1 MRIGIIGLPGSG
13 KTTVF
18 NALTRGSA
26 QSGSFGGNRSANIGV
41 AHVPDQRL
49 DRLTEIFNPKKTVPA
64 EVTYVDLPGAH
75 SVAQADGSI
84 DLFSGEAM
92 GHLQRVDALLHVVRA
107 FDDPSVPHALGTVDY
122 RRDIEKVNF
131 DVLFADI
138 SLLERRIERI
148 KESFKGLKAQDRV
161 KAEKNIEVLQALQQE
176 MENGA
181 AARDRMFTEDE
192 VLAISDTF
200 LLSRLPLLVALN
212 VGETDLSLSE
222 ELDGELSELL
232 PGEKSGG
239 AVLCGRL
246 EEELAQMTPEEE
258 AEMRSGLD
266 AGESGLERM
275 IRLSYRVLGL
285 ISFLTVGEDEV
296 RAWTIE
302 EETSAPQAA
311 GTVHSDIERGFIR
324 AETVGYDD
332 FIAAGSLAQARTKG
346 SLRQEGREYVVQ
358 DGDIVNFLFSV

>member
-18 NALTRGSA
+18 NALTRGTA
-26 QSGSFGGNRSANIGV
+26 ESGSFGGNRSANIGV
-41 AHVPDQRL
+41 AHVPDERL
-49 DRLTEIFNPKKTVPA
+49 DRLTEIFNPKRTVPA

-75 SVAQADGSI
+75 SADSA
-84 DLFSGEAM
+84 DLFSGEAL
-92 GHLQRVDALLHVVRA
+92 GQLQRVDALLHVVRA
-107 FDDPSVPHALGTVDY
+107 FDDPSVPHALGDVDY

-148 KESFKGLKAQDRV
+148 KDSMKGMKSQERV
-161 KAEKNIEVLQALQQE
+161 QAEKNIVVLQALQAE
-176 MENGA
+176 MEDGT
-181 AARDRMFTEDE
+181 AARDKDFSEDE
-192 VLAISDTF
+192 VTAISDTF

-212 VGETDLSLSE
+212 VGEDDLARSD
-222 ELDGELSELL
+222 ELEKELSELVT
-232 PGEKSGG
+232 GRKSGG

-246 EEELAQMTPEEE
+246 EEELAQMSPEEE
-258 AEMRSGLD
+258 MEMRSGLE

-275 IRLSYRVLGL
+275 IRLSYSVLGL

-302 EETSAPQAA
+302 VDTPAPQAA
-311 GTVHSDIERGFIR
+311 GAVHSDIERGFIR
-324 AETVGYDD
+324 AETVSYDD
-332 FIAAGSLAQARTKG
+332 FIKAGSLAGARTNG
-346 SLRQEGREYVVQ
+346 ALRQEGRDYVVQ

>member
-18 NALTRGSA
+18 NALTRGTA

-41 AHVPDQRL
+41 AHVPDERL
-49 DRLTEIFNPKKTVPA
+49 DRLTEIFKPKRTVPA

-75 SVAQADGSI
+75 SADSA
-84 DLFSGEAM
+84 DLFSGEAL

-107 FDDPSVPHALGTVDY
+107 FDDPSVPHALGDIDH

-148 KESFKGLKAQDRV
+148 RDGMKGLKSQERV
-161 KAEKNIEVLQALQQE
+161 QAGKNIEVLQALQAE
-176 MENGA
+176 MEDGT
-181 AARDRMFTEDE
+181 AAREKGFSEE
-192 VLAISDTF
+192 ELAAISDTF

-212 VGETDLSLSE
+212 VGEDDLGRAE
-222 ELDGELSELL
+222 ELETELAGLVS
-232 PGEKSGG
+232 GNNSGG

-246 EEELAQMTPEEE
+246 EEELAQMSPEEE
-258 AEMRSGLD
+258 AEMRSGLE

-275 IRLSYRVLGL
+275 IRLSYSVLGL

-296 RAWTIE
+296 RAWTIAE
-302 EETSAPQAA
+302 DTAAPQAA
-311 GTVHSDIERGFIR
+311 GAVHSDIERGFIR
-324 AETVGYDD
+324 AETVSYDD
-332 FIAAGSLAQARTKG
+332 FMAAGSMAQARSNG
-346 SLRQEGREYVVQ
+346 ALRQEGRDYVVQ

>member
-41 AHVPDQRL
+41 AHVPDGRL
-49 DRLTEIFNPKKTVPA
+49 DKLTGMFNPKRTVPA
-64 EVTYVDLPGAH
+64 EVTYVDLPGVH
-75 SVAQADGSI
+75 SADSA
-84 DLFSGEAM
+84 DLFSGESM
-92 GHLQRVDALLHVVRA
+92 GQLQRVDALLHVVRA
-107 FDDPSVPHALGTVDY
+107 FDNPSVAHTLGSIDY

-138 SLLERRIERI
+138 SLLERRIDRI
-148 KESFKGLKAQDRV
+148 KDGVKGMKAQERV
-161 KAEKNIEVLQALQQE
+161 QAAKNIEVLQALQAE
-176 MENGA
+176 MEEGT
-181 AARDRMFTEDE
+181 AARDKSYTEE
-192 VLAISDTF
+192 EILAISDTF
-200 LLSRLPLLVALN
+200 LLSKLPLLVALN
-212 VGETDLSLSE
+212 VGEDDLERSD
-222 ELDGELSELL
+222 ELDAELGELLT
-232 PGEKSGG
+232 GNKAGG

-246 EEELAQMTPEEE
+246 EEELAQMSPEEE
-258 AEMRSGLD
+258 AEMRSGLG

-275 IRLSYRVLGL
+275 IRLSYSVLGL

-302 EETSAPQAA
+302 EKMTAPQAA

-332 FIAAGSLAQARTKG
+332 FVAAGSIAKARTDG
-346 SLRQEGREYVVQ
+346 TLRQEGREYVVQ
-358 DGDIVNFLFSV
+358 DGDILNFLFSV

>member
-1 MRIGIIGLPGSG
+1 MRIGIIGLSGSG

-26 QSGSFGGNRSANIGV
+26 ESGSFGGSRSANVGV
-41 AHVPDQRL
+41 AHVPDERL

-64 EVTYVDLPGAH
+64 EVTYVDLPGAT
-75 SVAQADGSI
+75 SADSA

-92 GHLQRVDALLHVVRA
+92 GQLQRVDALLHVVRA
-107 FDDPSVPHALGTVDY
+107 FDNPAVAHILGTVDY

-148 KESFKGLKAQDRV
+148 KDGMKGMKAQERV
-161 KAEKNIEVLQALQQE
+161 QAAKNIEVLQALQAE
-176 MENGA
+176 MENGTS
-181 AARDRMFTEDE
+181 ARDKNFSEE
-192 VLAISDTF
+192 EIIAISDTF
-200 LLSRLPLLVALN
+200 LLSKLPLLVALN
-212 VGETDLSLSE
+212 VGEDDLGRSD
-222 ELDGELSELL
+222 ELEAELAGLVA
-232 PGEKSGG
+232 GNKSGG

-246 EEELAQMTPEEE
+246 EEELAQMSPEEE
-258 AEMRSGLD
+258 TEMRSGLD

-275 IRLSYRVLGL
+275 IRLSYSVLGL

-296 RAWTIE
+296 RAWTISQGA
-302 EETSAPQAA
+302 TAPQAA
-311 GTVHSDIERGFIR
+311 GTVHSDLERGFIR

-332 FIAAGSLAQARTKG
+332 FMTAGSLAQARTNG
-346 SLRQEGREYVVQ
+346 ALRQEGREYVVQ

>member
-18 NALTRGSA
+18 NALTRGTA

-41 AHVPDQRL
+41 AHVPDERL
-49 DRLTEIFNPKKTVPA
+49 DRLTEVFKPKRTVHA
-64 EVTYVDLPGAH
+64 EVTYVDLPGAR
-75 SVAQADGSI
+75 STDSA
-84 DLFSGEAM
+84 DLFSGEAV
-92 GHLQRVDALLHVVRA
+92 GQLQRVHALLHVVRA
-107 FDDPSVPHALGTVDY
+107 FDDPSVPHALGTIDY

-138 SLLERRIERI
+138 ALLERRIERI
-148 KESFKGLKAQDRV
+148 KDAFKGMKAQERV
-161 KAEKNIEVLQALQQE
+161 QATKNIEVLQALQSE
-176 MENGA
+176 MEDGT
-181 AARDRMFTEDE
+181 AARDKDFTEDQ
-192 VLAISDTF
+192 LIAISDTF
-200 LLSRLPLLVALN
+200 LLSKLPLLVALN
-212 VGETDLSLSE
+212 VGEADLERSD
-222 ELDGELSELL
+222 ELEAELAGLL
-232 PGEKSGG
+232 PGKKSGG

-275 IRLSYRVLGL
+275 IRLSYSVLGL

-296 RAWTIE
+296 RAWPIPQ
-302 EETSAPQAA
+302 ETTAPKAA
-311 GTVHSDIERGFIR
+311 STVHSDIERGFIR

-332 FIAAGSLAQARTKG
+332 FMTAGSLAKARTNG
-346 SLRQEGREYVVQ
+346 ALRQEGREYIVQ

>member
-18 NALTRGSA
+18 NALTRGTA
-26 QSGSFGGNRSANIGV
+26 ESGSFGGNRSANIGV
-41 AHVPDQRL
+41 AHVPDERL

-75 SVAQADGSI
+75 SVDSA
-84 DLFSGEAM
+84 DLFSGEAL

-107 FDDPSVPHALGTVDY
+107 FDDPSVPHALGSVDY

-148 KESFKGLKAQDRV
+148 KDSMKGLKAQERAQ
-161 KAEKNIEVLQALQQE
+161 AEKNIVVLQALQQE
-176 MENGA
+176 MENGT
-181 AARDRMFTEDE
+181 AARDKKFTPEQ
-192 VLAISDTF
+192 VQAISDTF
-200 LLSRLPLLVALN
+200 LLSKLPLLVALN
-212 VGETDLSLSE
+212 VGESDLSRSE
-222 ELDGELSELL
+222 SLESELAEL
-232 PGEKSGG
+232 LSGEKSGG
-239 AVLCGRL
+239 AGLCGRL
-246 EEELAQMTPEEE
+246 EEELAQMSPEEE
-258 AEMRSGLD
+258 AEMRSGLE
-266 AGESGLERM
+266 AGESGLNRM
-275 IRLSYRVLGL
+275 IKLSYEVLGL

-302 EETSAPQAA
+302 RETSAPRAA
-311 GTVHSDIERGFIR
+311 GAVHSDIERGFIR
-324 AETVGYDD
+324 AETVSYDD
-332 FIAAGSLAQARTKG
+332 FVAAGSMAKARTNG
-346 SLRQEGREYVVQ
+346 ALRQEGRDYVVQ

>member
-18 NALTRGSA
+18 NALTRGTA

-41 AHVPDQRL
+41 AHVPDERL
-49 DRLTEIFNPKKTVPA
+49 DRLTEIFNPKRTVPA
-64 EVTYVDLPGAH
+64 EVTYVDLPGAR
-75 SVAQADGSI
+75 SADSA
-84 DLFSGEAM
+84 DLFSGEAL

-107 FDDPSVPHALGTVDY
+107 FDNPAVAHALGTVDH

-138 SLLERRIERI
+138 SLLERRIERV
-148 KESFKGLKAQDRV
+148 KESMKGMKAQERV
-161 KAEKNIEVLQALQQE
+161 QAEKNIVVLQALQAE
-176 MENGA
+176 MEDGT
-181 AARDRMFTEDE
+181 AARDRDFSEEE
-192 VLAISDTF
+192 VAAISDTF

-212 VGETDLSLSE
+212 VGEGDLSRSD
-222 ELDGELSELL
+222 ELDAELAGLL
-232 PGEKSGG
+232 PGKKSGG

-246 EEELAQMTPEEE
+246 EEELAQMSPEEE

-275 IRLSYRVLGL
+275 IRLSYGVLGL

-302 EETSAPQAA
+302 VDTPAPQAA

-332 FIAAGSLAQARTKG
+332 FIEAGSLAKARTNG
-346 SLRQEGREYVVQ
+346 ALRQEGREYVVQ